1 MERLIAGVSAEEYPP
16 EQAKFRSP
24 LLLVHGVWSGAWCW
38 MSWATHFSNLGWD
51 AIAVDLRRR
60 SPENP
65 SGQLKGL
72 SLSDCVRD
80 LGEVIRSLSEPPV
93 VLAMNVGALMAL
105 KALEESKLA
114 ALILVSPAPPKNI
127 AVDRSRAQRL
137 LWLKYRWLI
146 FLHRPFLIDEKDFRA
161 YFLTPLSAN
170 LRNTLSRQTV
180 PDASALV
187 REFLAP
193 RVTIDSRSWSCP
205 IRVLAGT
212 DDRIIPPASSRQIAS
227 SLGAEFEQYPG
238 RGHWLIED
246 DGENI
251 VRDIHRWIIQ
261 KLGEKILLAQF
272 S

>member
-1 MERLIAGVSAEEYPP
+1 
-16 EQAKFRSP
+16 
-24 LLLVHGVWSGAWCW
+24 VWSGAWCW
-38 MSWATHFSNLGWD
+38 LSWATHFSNLGWN

-60 SPENP
+60 SKENP

-72 SLSDCVRD
+72 SFSDCVRD

-93 VLAMNVGALMAL
+93 VLAMNLGALIAL
-105 KALEESKLA
+105 RALEENKLA
-114 ALILVSPAPPKNI
+114 ALVLVSPAPPKNS
-127 AVDRSRAQRL
+127 AVARSRAQRL

-146 FLHRPFLIDEKDFRA
+146 FLHKPFAIDEKDFRA
-161 YFLTPLSAN
+161 YFLTPLSAT
-170 LRNTLSRQTV
+170 LQSTLSRQIV

-193 RVTIDSRSWSCP
+193 RVSIDSRSWACP
-205 IRVLAGT
+205 ILVLAGS
-212 DDRIIPPASSRQIAS
+212 DDRITSPAASKQIAS
-227 SLGAEFEQYPG
+227 SLGAEFEEYPG
-238 RGHWLIED
+238 QGHWLIED

-251 VRDIHRWIIQ
+251 VRNIHRWIIQ

>member
-1 MERLIAGVSAEEYPP
+1 MKRLIAGLSAEEYSP

-38 MSWATHFSNLGWD
+38 QSWGTHFSNLGWD

-60 SPENP
+60 STENP
-65 SGQLKGL
+65 LGQLKGL
-72 SLSDCVRD
+72 GFSDCVQD
-80 LGEVIRSLSEPPV
+80 LGDVIRSLSDPPV
-93 VLAMNVGALMAL
+93 VLAMNLGALMAL
-105 KALEESKLA
+105 KALEDRKLA
-114 ALILVSPAPPKNI
+114 ALVLVSPAPPKNI
-127 AVDRSRAQRL
+127 AGARSRAQQL

-146 FLHRPFLIDEKDFRA
+146 FLHRPFQIDEKDFCA

-170 LRNTLSRQTV
+170 LQSTLSRQIV
-180 PDASALV
+180 PDASDVV

-193 RVTIDSRSWSCP
+193 RLSVESRSLSCP
-205 IRVLAGT
+205 ILVLAGG
-212 DDRIIPPASSRQIAS
+212 DDRITPAPTSARIAS
-227 SLGAEFEQYPG
+227 LLDAEFKEYPG
-238 RGHWLIED
+238 QGHWLIEH

-261 KLGEKILLAQF
+261 KLGEKILLTEF